1 MFQKAGKLY
10 RKPKEMAEMQ
20 LQYYT
25 EKIRKLQRSIPTS
38 NRNPHR
44 LLDRALGTWEEK
56 DGHEIFEFRE
66 ISLLETF
73 QLIST
78 MSESNALGHDNIDAA
93 AVKTA
98 AQYLANPLR
107 KLINLSLTQGK
118 FLQKWK
124 FAKVTPRLKS
134 RGMCPTDTSSY
145 RPVAVVTTTS
155 KLIERAAQV
164 QLLNFMETSG
174 QLNPSAHA
182 YRKDH
187 STITTL
193 MEIIDE
199 IHKGADEKKCAS
211 LMAIDSVNHSLLFQK
226 MERCNVGSGAIM
238 WVRNYLNFRTQYVT
252 IGRGQSSMDHVRTG
266 VPQGSVIGPL
276 FFAIFTNEMSLAV
289 KRPSCDGQ
297 SHLDRRT
304 LFGDQCS
311 DCGIL
316 TTYADDSTYTVTSR
330 TRQTN
335 QIHLIRSLDKLECF
349 LNDNKLVINL
359 SKTSVTE
366 CLVQQKKGRN
376 PGTPPSLLVT
386 GDTGEDEEVPDKGC
400 TRILGAN
407 LQANMGWYKH
417 LETGEKAILPQARKQ
432 LGMLKSKGKLIPMSS
447 RLNLARGL
455 VLSKLAYIMPLWGG
469 GAPAHIR
476 RAQVLMNAT
485 ARWATGMPRKTKIP
499 DLMDKTGWL
508 TIVEQIKLSTLVQ
521 AWKLV
526 HHRLPHRILNRMNI
540 TQDLKIEVDNPRLQI
555 TAAGIRIRAAREW
568 NQVPDELRYTLSIG
582 SFKRQAKKMILLQR
596 NREPD

>member
-1 MFQKAGKLY
+1 M
-10 RKPKEMAEMQ
+10 
-20 LQYYT
+20 
-25 EKIRKLQRSIPTS
+25 
-38 NRNPHR
+38 
-44 LLDRALGTWEEK
+44 
-56 DGHEIFEFRE
+56 EFLSSSE
-66 ISLLETF
+66 ISLAETF

-78 MSESNALGHDNIDAA
+78 LSESNALGHDRIDSA

-98 AQYLANPLR
+98 ANILANPLR

-134 RGMCPTDTSSY
+134 KGMCTTDTSSY
-145 RPVAVVTTTS
+145 RPVAVLTTTS
-155 KLIERAAQV
+155 KLIERAAQI
-164 QLLNFMETSG
+164 QLLNFMEISG

-182 YRKDH
+182 YRRDH

-199 IHKGADEKKCAS
+199 IHMGAEQKKFAS
-211 LMAIDSVNHSLLFQK
+211 LMAIDQSAAFDSVDHALLLQK
-226 MERCNVGSGAIM
+226 MERYNIGQGAIS

-252 IGRGQSSMDHVRTG
+252 IGRGHSRMDQVRTG
-266 VPQGSVIGPL
+266 VPQGSVIGPI

-289 KRPSCDGQ
+289 QRPSCDGQ
-297 SHLDRRT
+297 THKDRRT

-311 DCGIL
+311 ECGIL

-330 TRQTN
+330 TRQNN
-335 QIHLIRSLDKLECF
+335 QTHLRRSLDELECF

-366 CLVQQKKGRN
+366 CIVQQKKGKN
-376 PGTPPSLLVT
+376 PGNPPSLVVR
-386 GDTGEDEEVPDKGC
+386 GETGEDKEVSDKGC

-407 LQANMGWYKH
+407 LQANLGWYKH

-432 LGMLKSKGKLIPMSS
+432 LGLLKSKGKLIPMSS

-469 GAPAHIR
+469 WCTSPY
-476 RAQVLMNAT
+476 
-485 ARWATGMPRKTKIP
+485 K
-499 DLMDKTGWL
+499 
-508 TIVEQIKLSTLVQ
+508 E
-521 AWKLV
+521 
-526 HHRLPHRILNRMNI
+526 
-540 TQDLKIEVDNPRLQI
+540 
-555 TAAGIRIRAAREW
+555 
-568 NQVPDELRYTLSIG
+568 G
-582 SFKRQAKKMILLQR
+582 SSP
-596 NREPD
+596 NECNC